1 MQTEAQWKG
10 KDVSS
15 LLASVS
21 IPKYRQFLLPQ
32 QIPDRHIVAK
42 LSLLSPYVMSEM
54 YWNEQKNCCEGVVLM
69 ERSEQIKWKCSTE
82 KKLNNF

>member
-54 YWNEQKNCCEGVVLM
+54 YWNE
-69 ERSEQIKWKCSTE
+69 
-82 KKLNNF
+82 KKKKTAVRV